1 MKSLNNWGKF
11 GTIAG
16 IIGGVIGALA
26 VIGAVLAVGIVT
38 HQAAWVVVVETVAVI
53 LFLVLFFGMFIYVFK
68 WAFKSTGIE
77 RDLMDS
83 KEKGEPVE
91 AAEAVVIE
99 VHETGVTVNDVYP
112 MAGLT
117 LEVRPQGRAPY
128 RAEVKWLIDRFQIPQ
143 FQPGAVIPVL
153 IDPKDP
159 DNVALG
165 GSGPSTPGE
174 EQKKVGWGATP
185 GGAAAGG
192 VQAGA
197 VAAQGS
203 PEQQAEQM
211 LKQNEDAMKP
221 VLASGVAAEAT
232 VVSATPLNI
241 FVNGSNPAMKLRVEV
256 HPATGPK
263 FQADTIGVISA
274 ASVSRFE
281 PGDVIHVKYDP
292 NDLTKVAIDHS

>member
-1 MKSLNNWGKF
+1 
-11 GTIAG
+11 
-16 IIGGVIGALA
+16 
-26 VIGAVLAVGIVT
+26 
-38 HQAAWVVVVETVAVI
+38 
-53 LFLVLFFGMFIYVFK
+53 
-68 WAFKSTGIE
+68 
-77 RDLMDS
+77 
-83 KEKGEPVE
+83 
-91 AAEAVVIE
+91 
-99 VHETGVTVNDVYP
+99 
-112 MAGLT
+112 
-117 LEVRPQGRAPY
+117 
-128 RAEVKWLIDRFQIPQ
+128 
-143 FQPGAVIPVL
+143 
-153 IDPKDP
+153 
-159 DNVALG
+159 
-165 GSGPSTPGE
+165 
-174 EQKKVGWGATP
+174 
-185 GGAAAGG
+185 
-192 VQAGA
+192 